1 MELLDRIAGYAR
13 RCLSGEI
20 PARTKHKWA
29 CQRLL
34 DDIQHAEEKGFYW
47 DEQEAQKIVNWFALL
62 RHSKGD
68 LAGQTIILTDWQC
81 FFLCQIYG
89 WRWKQDGKRRFTKSF
104 LEVARKNA
112 KTQMEAGVALY
123 EISVTAA
130 KNRETVETY
139 SAGTKRDQSKL
150 TLVEAKNLLK
160 GSPLRP
166 KFKITNAEIRH
177 IKTGSFL
184 RALSREDGQRGD
196 GTNPALLIL
205 DEYHQHQ
212 TTEFYD
218 LHMGANSK
226 EPLLMI
232 ITTAGVDLNCPCY
245 TEEYQYCSNLLNPSV
260 DIQNESYWADIMEAE
275 PGDDPGALDTWKA
288 ANPIRAFY
296 PGGVEKIRQAY
307 EVAKT
312 IPEKMTAYLTKMLNI
327 WVQQAENAY
336 MDMAKFKAATVA
348 VLPIDITGRPV
359 YVGFDMSAKI
369 DMTSVAFIFPYRV
382 DGVTR
387 YLVLSHSFLPNRE
400 KVAERKAVDKAPYD
414 YWVRAGYI
422 TVTNSQIVDQ
432 QVVMD
437 YVMDFVQ
444 KHRLQVQC
452 LCFDPANAGKLMTDL
467 DRETDYIIEEV
478 FQSHKS
484 LNESTCTFREQ
495 VYQGNVIIMVNPV
508 LNFAMANAKI
518 RTSQGLI
525 KIDKDIARQRIDPVD
540 ATLCAFKL
548 ALYHEFEEDNAAQI
562 DDWLGL

>member
-1 MELLDRIAGYAR
+1 
-13 RCLSGEI
+13 
-20 PARTKHKWA
+20 
-29 CQRLL
+29 
-34 DDIQHAEEKGFYW
+34 
-47 DEQEAQKIVNWFALL
+47 
-62 RHSKGD
+62 
-68 LAGQTIILTDWQC
+68 
-81 FFLCQIYG
+81 
-89 WRWKQDGKRRFTKSF
+89 
-104 LEVARKNA
+104 
-112 KTQMEAGVALY
+112 
-123 EISVTAA
+123 
-130 KNRETVETY
+130 
-139 SAGTKRDQSKL
+139 
-150 TLVEAKNLLK
+150 
-160 GSPLRP
+160 
-166 KFKITNAEIRH
+166 
-177 IKTGSFL
+177 
-184 RALSREDGQRGD
+184 
-196 GTNPALLIL
+196 
-205 DEYHQHQ
+205 
-212 TTEFYD
+212 
-218 LHMGANSK
+218 
-226 EPLLMI
+226 
-232 ITTAGVDLNCPCY
+232 
-245 TEEYQYCSNLLNPSV
+245 
-260 DIQNESYWADIMEAE
+260 MEAE

-369 DMTSVAFIFPYRV
+369 DMTSVAFVFPYQV
-382 DGVTR
+382 DGVTK
-387 YLVLSHSFLPNRE
+387 YLVLSHSFLPNQE

-422 TVTNSQIVDQ
+422 TVTNTQIVDQ

-452 LCFDPANAGKLMTDL
+452 LCFDLANAGKLMTDL

-495 VYQGNVIIMVNPV
+495 VYQGNVTIMVNPV

-548 ALYHEFEEDNAAQI
+548 ALYHEFEDDNTAQV

>member
-34 DDIQHAEEKGFYW
+34 DDIQHAEEKGFCW
-47 DEQEAQKIVNWFALL
+47 DEREAQKIVSWFALL

-68 LAGQTIILTDWQC
+68 LAGQPIILTDWQC

-89 WRWKQDGKRRFTKSF
+89 WRWKDNGKRRFTKSF

-166 KFKITNAEIRH
+166 KFKVTNTEIRH

-184 RALSREDGQRGD
+184 RALSREDGQKGD

-369 DMTSVAFIFPYRV
+369 DMTSVAFVFPYQV
-382 DGVTR
+382 DGVTK
-387 YLVLSHSFLPNRE
+387 YLVLSHSFLPNQE

-437 YVMDFVQ
+437 YVMDFV
-444 KHRLQVQC
+444 KEHRLQVQC

-495 VYQGNVIIMVNPV
+495 VYQGNVIILVNPV

-548 ALYHEFEEDNAAQI
+548 ALYHEFEEDNTAQV

>member
-68 LAGQTIILTDWQC
+68 LAGQPIILTDWQC

-160 GSPLRP
+160 GSPLRQ

-184 RALSREDGQRGD
+184 RALSREDGQKGD

-369 DMTSVAFIFPYRV
+369 DMTSVAFIFPYQE
-382 DGVTR
+382 DGVTK
-387 YLVLSHSFLPNRE
+387 YLVLSHSFLPNWE

-437 YVMDFVQ
+437 YVMDFVK

-548 ALYHEFEEDNAAQI
+548 ALYHEFEEDNTAQVY
-562 DDWLGL
+562 DWLGL